1 MAEHNELGQQGELMA
16 QTFLKD
22 KGYTILHVNWRIRR
36 LEIDIIAMDGET
48 LVFVEVKTRRTLFF
62 GEPENAV
69 NYKKQRSLIRAAN
82 AYVLK
87 YSIENDARFDIISII
102 IERNSTVINH
112 FPDAFYPT
120 LQS

>member
-1 MAEHNELGQQGELMA
+1 MAEHNELGQRGEIIA
-16 QTFLKD
+16 QSFLKD
-22 KGYTILHVNWRIRR
+22 KGYKILHVNWRIRR

-48 LVFVEVKTRRTLFF
+48 LVFVEVKTRQTLLF

-69 NYKKQRSLIRAAN
+69 NYKKQKSLIHAAN
-82 AYVLK
+82 AYVVRNR
-87 YSIENDARFDIISII
+87 IENDARFDIISII

>member
-48 LVFVEVKTRRTLFF
+48 LVFVEVKTRSTLFF

-69 NYKKQRSLIRAAN
+69 NYKKQGSLIRAAN

>member
-1 MAEHNELGQQGELMA
+1 MAEHNELGQRGEQIA
-16 QTFLKD
+16 QTFLKAS
-22 KGYTILHVNWRIRR
+22 GYKILHTNWRNRR

-48 LVFVEVKTRRTLFF
+48 LVFVEVKTRQTLLF

-69 NYKKQRSLIRAAN
+69 DYKKQRSLIHAAN

-87 YSIENDARFDIISII
+87 YRYENDARFDIISII
-102 IERNSTVINH
+102 IEKNKTVINH

-120 LQS
+120 L

>member
-1 MAEHNELGQQGELMA
+1 MAEHNELGQRGELIA
-16 QTFLKD
+16 QSFLAD
-22 KGYTILHVNWRIRR
+22 KGYKILHVNWRIRR

-48 LVFVEVKTRRTLFF
+48 LVFVEVKTRQTLLF

-69 NYKKQRSLIRAAN
+69 NYKKQKSLIHAAN
-82 AYVLK
+82 AYVVRNR
-87 YSIENDARFDIISII
+87 IENDARFDIISII

>member
-1 MAEHNELGQQGELMA
+1 MAEHNELGQRGELIA

-22 KGYTILHVNWRIRR
+22 KGYKILHVNWRNRK

-48 LVFVEVKTRRTLFF
+48 LVFIEVKTRQTLIF

-69 NYKKQRSLIRAAN
+69 NFKKQRSIIHAAN
-82 AYVLK
+82 AYVLRYGFDK
-87 YSIENDARFDIISII
+87 DARFDIISVI

>member
-1 MAEHNELGQQGELMA
+1 MAEHNELGQRGEQIA

-22 KGYTILHVNWRIRR
+22 KGYKILHVNWRIRK

-48 LVFVEVKTRRTLFF
+48 LVFVEVKTRQTHIF
-62 GEPENAV
+62 GEPEDAV
-69 NYKKQRSLIRAAN
+69 NYKKQRSLIHAAN

-87 YSIENDARFDIISII
+87 HRFENDSRFDIISII
-102 IERNSTVINH
+102 IEKTATVINH
-112 FPDAFYPT
+112 FPDAFYPI

>member
-1 MAEHNELGQQGELMA
+1 MAEHNELGQRGELMA
-16 QTFLKD
+16 QTFLTD
-22 KGYTILHVNWRIRR
+22 KGYKILHVNWRIRK

-48 LVFVEVKTRRTLFF
+48 LVFVEVKTRQTLLF

-69 NYKKQRSLIRAAN
+69 NYKKQRSLIHAAN
-82 AYVLK
+82 AYVVR
-87 YSIENDARFDIISII
+87 YRIENDARFDIISII

>member
-1 MAEHNELGQQGELMA
+1 MAEHNKIGQLGEQIA
-16 QTFLKD
+16 QSFLKN
-22 KGYTILHVNWRIRR
+22 KGYRILHVNWRHRR

-48 LVFVEVKTRRTLFF
+48 LVFVEVKTRQTLLF

-69 NYKKQRSLIRAAN
+69 DYKKQRSLIHAAN

-87 YSIENDARFDIISII
+87 HGFDKDSRFDIVSVII
-102 IERNSTVINH
+102 DKNSTVVNH

-120 LQS
+120 LHS

>member
-1 MAEHNELGQQGELMA
+1 MAEHNELGRRGEQIA
-16 QTFLKD
+16 QTFLKS
-22 KGYTILHVNWRIRR
+22 KGYQILHVNWRNRK

-48 LVFVEVKTRRTLFF
+48 LVFVEVKTRQTLLF

-69 NYKKQRSLIRAAN
+69 DYKKQRSLIHAAN

-87 YSIENDARFDIISII
+87 YRFENDARFDVISVIIDKT
-102 IERNSTVINH
+102 ETVIHH

>member
-1 MAEHNELGQQGELMA
+1 MAEHNELGQRGEHIA
-16 QTFLKD
+16 QTFLKE
-22 KGYTILHVNWRIRR
+22 KGFQILHVNWRNRK

-48 LVFVEVKTRRTLFF
+48 LVFVEVKTRQTLIF
-62 GEPENAV
+62 GEPEDAV
-69 NYKKQRSLIRAAN
+69 NYKKRRSLIRAAN

-87 YSIENDARFDIISII
+87 YGFKDDARFDIISII
-102 IERNSTVINH
+102 IERNETVINH